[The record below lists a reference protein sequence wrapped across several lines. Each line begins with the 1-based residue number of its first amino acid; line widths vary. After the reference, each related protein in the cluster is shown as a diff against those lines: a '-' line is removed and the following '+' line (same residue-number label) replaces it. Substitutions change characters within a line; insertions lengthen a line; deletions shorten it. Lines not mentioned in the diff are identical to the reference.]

1 MTTWTAKQYLS
12 SEPAEISVIAESGG
26 IATWALDECAFA
38 DAEIQG
44 GAEALS
50 EVAAEQL
57 QEQIDYLNRDAPDS
71 LLVSV
76 GIALIE
82 KYRGD
87 KPGAAQ

>member
-12 SEPAEISVIAESGG
+12 SVPAEISVIAESGS
-26 IATWALDECAFA
+26 IAKWALDECAFA

-57 QEQIDYLNRDAPDS
+57 QEQLDS
-71 LLVSV
+71 LNSEDPNSPLVLV
-76 GIALIE
+76 GIDLI
-82 KYRGD
+82 KQYHS
-87 KPGAAQ
+87 

>member
-12 SEPAEISVIAESGG
+12 SVPAEISVIAESGS

-57 QEQIDYLNRDAPDS
+57 QEQLDS
-71 LLVSV
+71 LNSEDPNNPLVLV
-76 GIALIE
+76 GIDLI
-82 KYRGD
+82 KQYHS
-87 KPGAAQ
+87 

>member
-12 SEPAEISVIAESGG
+12 SVPAEISVIAESGG
-26 IATWALDECAFA
+26 IAKWALDECAFA

-57 QEQIDYLNRDAPDS
+57 QEQIDYLNREEDS
-71 LLVSV
+71 PLVSV

-82 KYRGD
+82 KYRSD
-87 KPGAAQ
+87 KFGATA